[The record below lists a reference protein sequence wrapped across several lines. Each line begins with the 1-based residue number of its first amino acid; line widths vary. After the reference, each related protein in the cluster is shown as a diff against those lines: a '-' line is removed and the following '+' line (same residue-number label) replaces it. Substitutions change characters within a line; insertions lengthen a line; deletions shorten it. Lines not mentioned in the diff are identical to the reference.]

1 MSPEQEQ
8 IRVYRPKSVI
18 ILAGLQVLQSAGFLF
33 YGITQ
38 VLTHEWPAGDFTQ
51 SPEVLI
57 QAAFE
62 YLTSGIG
69 LILLAVLMFL
79 VSIGL
84 LRFWSWAW
92 LASMSVQGIGLGSAL
107 LAYWRQE
114 PNYLSMFL
122 GVLLVFYLNQQEVQD
137 SFRKKGR
144 EI

>member
-8 IRVYRPKSVI
+8 IRIYRPKSVI
-18 ILAGLQVLQSAGFLF
+18 ILAGLQVLQSIGFMV
-33 YGITQ
+33 YGTIQ
-38 VLTHEWPAGDFTQ
+38 VASHEWPAGEFFQT
-51 SPEVLI
+51 PETFI
-57 QAAFE
+57 QAVFE

-92 LASMSVQGIGLGSAL
+92 VASMSVQGLGLGAAL
-107 LAYWRQE
+107 LAYVRQE
-114 PNYLSMFL
+114 PNYPSMFL

-137 SFRKKGR
+137 AFRKKGR